1 MQTTTRPAGRW
12 RATLAV
18 SLILASVALAGCGSS
33 SSSSSN
39 SSAASSGGS
48 TTSSADPSSTSG
60 SSGAQQAAAKVN
72 AAKAT
77 PKFFHGPAFNTSA
90 AKGKTVW
97 YIGNQSSNIIQ
108 EWTSETKA
116 ALSSQ
121 GVNLRVYDP
130 GAAVADHIKGF
141 QLAISNHAA
150 AIILGDGY
158 SPVVFEAQVKQAK
171 AAGIPFFSLVAGST
185 PEFPPKAPDLT
196 LDVSY
201 DYYGIGKLLADWFI
215 ADSGGKG
222 DVYLIETPDIPSS
235 TYELEGFQAE
245 VKALAPSVKV
255 TLSKFNQESTSDQG
269 QSQFTN
275 LAQTAIEKDPG
286 LKYIITAF
294 DSQALDVQAGI
305 QQAGAASR
313 VKTAG
318 FNSIVP
324 QMENLKKGNTPFKM
338 DIGGVNVWL
347 AYALADDVMRAIA
360 GQPLVKDPHVGV
372 RVFEHDNVQSLNVTA
387 ENDQAWYGVDY
398 PKLYETE
405 VWKP

>member
-1 MQTTTRPAGRW
+1 M
-12 RATLAV
+12 
-18 SLILASVALAGCGSS
+18 
-33 SSSSSN
+33 N
-39 SSAASSGGS
+39 
-48 TTSSADPSSTSG
+48 
-60 SSGAQQAAAKVN
+60 
-72 AAKAT
+72 T
-77 PKFFHGPAFNTSA
+77 PTFFHGPAFNTSA

-108 EWTSETKA
+108 EWTNETKA
-116 ALSSQ
+116 ALTSQ

-141 QLAISNHAA
+141 QLAITNHAA

-185 PEFPPKAPDLT
+185 PQFPPKAPDLT

-201 DYYGIGKLLADWFI
+201 SYYGIGQLLADWVI
-215 ADSGGKG
+215 SDTGGNA

-235 TYELEGFQAE
+235 TYELNGFQAE
-245 VKALAPSVKV
+245 VKQLAPKIKI
-255 TLSKFNQESTSDQG
+255 TLAKFNQESTSDQG
-269 QSQFTN
+269 QSQFSN
-275 LAQTAIEKDPG
+275 LAQTAILKDPK
-286 LKYIITAF
+286 LNYIVTAF
-294 DSQALDVQAGI
+294 DSQALEVQAGI
-305 QQAGAASR
+305 QQAGAATR
-313 VKTAG
+313 VRTAG

-324 QMENLKKGNTPFKM
+324 QMENLKKGGTPFKM

-347 AYALADDVMRAIA
+347 AYALADDVMRAIVHK
-360 GQPLVKDPHVGV
+360 PLVRDPHVGV
-372 RVFEHDNVQSLNVTA
+372 RVFTHDNVQQLNVTA